1 MTDTRNTWP
10 DWQPGSIAIKRLRP
24 RTFIHQCTDMEGL
37 DTVLSEG
44 PVPIYLGFDA
54 TADSL
59 HVGSLVTIMMMRN
72 LQRAGHK
79 PIILVGG
86 GTSRIGDPSFRK
98 DSRPMLSDADIQ
110 LNIDG
115 IRKVFGKFLTFGDGP
130 TDAVLVNNAEW
141 LDGLNYI
148 DLLRD
153 IGRHFSIN
161 RMIGFDNVKTR
172 LENQQNLSFLEFN
185 YMILQAY
192 DFLELH
198 RRFGCMV
205 QLGGSDQWANIIN
218 GVDLVWKITGKTV
231 YGLTTPLLTTATGAK
246 MGKTADGAVWVNE
259 DRLSAFDYWQF
270 WRNTADEDVG
280 RFLRIFTD
288 LNLETIEDLEM
299 LQGAEINSAKKV
311 LASHATALNH
321 GMEAALKAETTAQ
334 ELYEA
339 GGPGKDLPVIRLD
352 PSEIGD
358 GCPIADLLVKAGL
371 TKSKS
376 EGRRLIRGGGARLDG
391 EVISDELAEIKP
403 DPALIGKALRLSAGR
418 KRHALLQV
426 G

>member
-1 MTDTRNTWP
+1 MNNTQNSWP
-10 DWQPGSIAIKRLRP
+10 DWQPRSIAIKRLRP
-24 RTFIHQCTDMEGL
+24 RTFIHQCTDIEGL
-37 DTVLSEG
+37 DNALTEG
-44 PVPIYLGFDA
+44 PAPIYLGFDA

-59 HVGSLVTIMMMRN
+59 HVGSLVPVMMMRN

-110 LNIDG
+110 RNIDG

-141 LDGLNYI
+141 LDELNYI
-148 DLLRD
+148 DMLRD

-198 RRFGCMV
+198 RRFGCV
-205 QLGGSDQWANIIN
+205 AQLGGSDQWANIIN
-218 GVDLVWKITGKTV
+218 GVDLVRKITGKTV
-231 YGLTTPLLTTATGAK
+231 FGLTTPLLTTATGAK
-246 MGKTADGAVWVNE
+246 MGKTADGAVWVND
-259 DRLSAFDYWQF
+259 DRLPAFDYWQF
-270 WRNTADEDVG
+270 WRNCADEDVG

-288 LNLETIEDLEM
+288 LNLETIEDLEA
-299 LQGAEINSAKKV
+299 LRGSEINSAKKV

-321 GMEAALKAETTAQ
+321 GMEAALKAERAAQ
-334 ELYEA
+334 DVFEGSA
-339 GGPGKDLPVIRLD
+339 TGNDLPVINIDLD
-352 PSEIGD
+352 DSRNGLSL
-358 GCPIADLLVKAGL
+358 ADLLVLSGL
-371 TKSKS
+371 SKTKS

-391 EVISDELAEIKP
+391 SVISDEKAVLGP
-403 DPALIGKALRLSAGR
+403 DILFAGSSLRLSAGR
-418 KRHALLQV
+418 KRHALIQV